1 MVLESCRGL
10 GNYEILSPIGA
21 GGMGEVYKAR
31 DTWLGRTV
39 AIKVLPDAVAS
50 DPAWRE
56 RFERE
61 ARAISRLNHPHIC
74 ILHDLGEDEG
84 VAYLVMEYI
93 EGETLA
99 ERLRKGPLPL
109 QDVLR
114 YGSQIAD
121 ALDNAHRAEIVH
133 RDLKP
138 GNIVWTHHRPESPR
152 FCFEELFV

>member
-1 MVLESCRGL
+1 
-10 GNYEILSPIGA
+10 
-21 GGMGEVYKAR
+21 
-31 DTWLGRTV
+31 
-39 AIKVLPDAVAS
+39 
-50 DPAWRE
+50 
-56 RFERE
+56 
-61 ARAISRLNHPHIC
+61 
-74 ILHDLGEDEG
+74 
-84 VAYLVMEYI
+84 MEYI

-121 ALDNAHRAEIVH
+121 ALDNAHRADIVH

>member
-1 MVLESCRGL
+1 MVLESGRRL

-31 DTWLGRTV
+31 DTRLGRTV
-39 AIKVLPDAVAS
+39 AIKVLPEAVAS
-50 DPAWRE
+50 DPARRE

-74 ILHDLGEDEG
+74 TLHDIGEDEG

-109 QDVLR
+109 QAVLC
-114 YGSQIAD
+114 YGSQMAD
-121 ALDNAHRAEIVH
+121 ALDNAHRADIVH

-138 GNIVWTHHRPESPR
+138 GNVVLGDPGRRRSGR
-152 FCFEELFV
+152 SC